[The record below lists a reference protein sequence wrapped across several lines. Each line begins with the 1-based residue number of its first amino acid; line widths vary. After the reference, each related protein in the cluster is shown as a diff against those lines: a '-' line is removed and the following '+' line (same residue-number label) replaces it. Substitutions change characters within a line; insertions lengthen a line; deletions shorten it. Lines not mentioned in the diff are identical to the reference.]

1 MLQPGRKLMHTTSCW
16 HSRARALAS
25 LATCITIAACADRV
39 AGPEAVDGNTEVSLR
54 RSAGRAECDA
64 GNGGITLPPGFCAV
78 VVADQ
83 VGLARHVTVRPNGDV
98 YVALRRAPNGSDG
111 GGILALR
118 DTDGDGKANRKER
131 FGTLG
136 GTGIGW
142 YK

>member
-39 AGPEAVDGNTEVSLR
+39 AGPEVVDGNTEVSLR
-54 RSAGRAECDA
+54 RSAGRVECDA

-83 VGLARHVTVRPNGDV
+83 VGRARHLDVTHKGDA
-98 YVALRRAPNGSDG
+98 YVAIGDATHG
-111 GGILALR
+111 GGV
-118 DTDGDGKANRKER
+118 
-131 FGTLG
+131 
-136 GTGIGW
+136 
-142 YK
+142 